1 MQALPLVSKA
11 APGMHVCLCPA
22 ELSVKPTETQVT
34 LGRLQAGASYTV
46 QVRADAV
53 MQWGAWSQPQYFNIG
68 EWRAGEA
75 GLGSHLVCTAPSH
88 ASESSPTWP
97 SPWPLMHCSQEKVPA
112 WPAPTS
118 FTSLSPA
125 AFSHEPSL
133 TPL

>member
-1 MQALPLVSKA
+1 MQALPLGSKA

-88 ASESSPTWP
+88 TSASSPTWP
-97 SPWPLMHCSQEKVPA
+97 CSV
-112 WPAPTS
+112 APHAL
-118 FTSLSPA
+118 LSGE
-125 AFSHEPSL
+125 SPSL
-133 TPL
+133 ACSHLLHQLVTCRFLS

>member
-1 MQALPLVSKA
+1 MQAQPLGSKA

-34 LGRLQAGASYTV
+34 LSSL

-97 SPWPLMHCSQEKVPA
+97 CSVAPHALLSGESPSLACSQLLHQLV
-112 WPAPTS
+112 TCC
-118 FTSLSPA
+118 F
-125 AFSHEPSL
+125 PS
-133 TPL
+133 